1 MPARLP
7 ASALPRLG
15 RRPHPDVPLG
25 TYRHHGTGDHYV
37 VAGGVFRAEDES
49 QRIDVLYVSE
59 SGYVCYRPVENFT
72 EAIGVDDD
80 KDVPRFLLVAELTP
94 MAAVMRV
101 VYLVLTAFYVD
112 SIAAAFGDP
121 PAGR

>member
-1 MPARLP
+1 MPRLP
-7 ASALPRLG
+7 ASALPRFG

-25 TYRHHGTGDHYV
+25 TYRHYKTGADYV

-59 SGYVCYRPVENFT
+59 SGYVCYRSVENFT
-72 EAIGVDDD
+72 ETVGVDDGE
-80 KDVPRFLLVAELTP
+80 DVPRFLLVAELTP
-94 MAAVMRV
+94 MAAILRV
-101 VYLVLTAFYVD
+101 AHLVLTAFYAD
-112 SIAAAFGDP
+112 SIAAVFGDP